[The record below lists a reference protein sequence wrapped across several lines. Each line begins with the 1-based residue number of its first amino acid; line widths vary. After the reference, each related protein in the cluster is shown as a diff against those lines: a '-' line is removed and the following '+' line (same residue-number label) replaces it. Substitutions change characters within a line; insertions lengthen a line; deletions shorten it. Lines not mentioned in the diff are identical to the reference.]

1 MSGHIRIEESLQRQV
16 QHTIRPTMRTRSR
29 RVFPMWVLVLVA
41 LLAGLGPVLAVAKIA
56 PNPTVV
62 VLVQDLLNALLIEDD
77 ASRLAAV
84 VPLVHKSLLT
94 RDGKT
99 LDEDTRQFSYKKAWQ
114 NARFYALPARIV
126 EVHKGRSLTVGYGPT
141 AEKGRIDKYFI
152 AKKPGQPGRPAPISV
167 FIPQSGGAPRIIDMG
182 SL

>member
-1 MSGHIRIEESLQRQV
+1 
-16 QHTIRPTMRTRSR
+16 
-29 RVFPMWVLVLVA
+29 MWVLVLVA